1 MNYDILK
8 KQMEAEYEF
17 LYKEIFIFNS
27 YNCEEGELKNRIVI
41 DIGANTGYFAIYAI
55 ENGAKK
61 VYAFEPNKENFK
73 KLIERTKDFDNI
85 ICINKAVYK
94 DGVKKCYTVNDSNP
108 NLTDYENGVRCE
120 VREAE
125 TEEQGTIDVI
135 SLKEILDGINEQ
147 VILKTD
153 CEGSEYD
160 FFLSSSKETLQ
171 KIDLIYSELH
181 DKLHPNTDY
190 NVEMLTDFIVS
201 NGFEYIKCQIR
212 WSTGVWIGGHYI
224 PERSDKNGDNNY
236 YRKFKRLQNVISE
249 YKPKVYDCFPIFNE
263 LDLLEIRLEELN
275 SVVDKFIITEANATH
290 QGNPKPLYLT
300 ENIGRFE
307 KYKDKI
313 EIIIVDLLNNIPD
326 PTSKQDWTRER
337 FQRNKAYDYL
347 KSVCLPNDIVIVS
360 DADEIP
366 RVEAIQKY
374 ISDKK
379 DAVGVLL
386 QDRFMYYLNY
396 KNITTD
402 EPQLNSKIL
411 RFEMFNKYNYQELTA
426 MRYADTEKLM
436 PTYTINKGGWHFT
449 FQGGIKKV
457 IEKVKSFAHREYN
470 VNEKINYD
478 RMLKNF
484 EEGID
489 VYDAKT
495 TWETVEVDE
504 TFPKKIQSDKQKYI
518 DDGWIKENKKI
529 VGFRGY
535 IDAHLLICK
544 CGFNGEVM
552 FPECPSCGNKDVNP
566 TYIDKYKQ
574 AIKIEK
580 DSKEAIM
587 NKKNILCSI
596 STRGRYDTTLAMSIQ
611 SVLSQTLLPDA
622 LYIYDDNDEP
632 KDLREIQHYHY
643 LFRMLDE
650 KNISW
655 KIIFGQKKGQ
665 HYNHQLANKEGY
677 NWVWRLDDDT
687 IAEPNVLQTLYE
699 ATDSTVGAVGGSIL
713 TPPFEKGVRATGKI
727 ENIKVEPN
735 LQWDYIKETKEVDHL
750 HCSFL
755 YRAGIVDYD
764 LSLSRVAH
772 REETLLT
779 FGLKNKGYK
788 ILIVPTITWHL
799 KNKDGG
805 IRDEKNTISMY
816 EHDEKIF
823 DSYLNIWDVNK
834 TQNKLC
840 VIDAGIGDHY
850 AFKNIIPLL
859 LKKYKKLT
867 VAVCYPDVFFDE
879 DKENINFI
887 SLEQSKQI
895 FSGDIGMFN
904 IYVWMDKN
912 KWTGSLTD
920 AFKEFYNV

>member
-1 MNYDILK
+1 
-8 KQMEAEYEF
+8 MEAEYEF
-17 LYKEIFIFNS
+17 LYKEIFLFNS
-27 YNCEEGELKNRIVI
+27 YNCEEGEMKDRVVI

-61 VYAFEPNKENFK
+61 VYAFEPNKNNFV
-73 KLIERTKDFDNI
+73 KLLERTKDFDNI
-85 ICINKAVYK
+85 ICINKAVHK
-94 DGVKKCYTVNDSNP
+94 EGVTKCYTVNDSNP

-120 VREAE
+120 VRVAE
-125 TEEQGTIDVI
+125 KEEQGTVDCI
-135 SLKEILDGINEQ
+135 SLKEILDGINER

-181 DKLHPNTDY
+181 DKIHPNHEY
-190 NVEMLTDFIVS
+190 NTEMLTDFIVK

-212 WSTGVWIGGHYI
+212 WSTGVWIGDHYI

-236 YRKFKRLQNVISE
+236 YRKFKRLQNVNVIPE
-249 YKPKVYDCFPIFNE
+249 YKPKIYDCFPIFNE

-300 ENIGRFE
+300 QNMSRFE

-313 EIIIVDLLNNIPD
+313 EIIYVDLLSNIPD

-347 KSVCLPNDIVIVS
+347 KSVCSPSDIIIVS

-366 RVEAIQKY
+366 RVEAINKY

-396 KNITTD
+396 KNISTD

-426 MRYADTEKLM
+426 MRYADAEKLM
-436 PTYTINKGGWHFT
+436 PTYTIPNGGWHFT
-449 FQGGIKKV
+449 FQGGLQKV
-457 IEKVKSFAHREYN
+457 IEKVKSFAHREYT
-470 VNEKINYD
+470 VPEKINYE

-495 TWETVEVDE
+495 TWERIDVDD
-504 TFPKKIQSDKQKYI
+504 TFPKIIKNNKQKYI
-518 DDGWIKENKKI
+518 DNGWIKEPKQKTINEK
-529 VGFRGY
+529 VM
-535 IDAHLLICK
+535 ID
-544 CGFNGEVM
+544 
-552 FPECPSCGNKDVNP
+552 
-566 TYIDKYKQ
+566 
-574 AIKIEK
+574 
-580 DSKEAIM
+580 
-587 NKKNILCSI
+587 KKNILCSI
-596 STRGRYDTTLAMSIQ
+596 STKGRYDTTLAMAIQ

-622 LYIYDDNDEP
+622 IHIYDDNNEP

-650 KNISW
+650 KNVSW
-655 KIIFGQKKGQ
+655 KIIFGQRKGQ
-665 HYNHQLANKEGY
+665 HYNHQLANTSGY

-687 IAEPNVLQTLYE
+687 VAEPNVLKTLYE
-699 ATDSTVGAVGGSIL
+699 ATDDTIGAVGGSIL
-713 TPPFEKGVRATGKI
+713 TPPFEKGIKATGKI

-755 YRAGIVDYD
+755 YRAGVLDYD
-764 LSLSRVAH
+764 LSLSRVCH
-772 REETLLT
+772 REESVFT

-788 ILIVPTITWHL
+788 ILIVPCVTWHL
-799 KNKDGG
+799 RNSQGG
-805 IRDEKNTISMY
+805 IRDKDNTAFMY
-816 EHDEKIF
+816 EHDERIF
-823 DSYLNIWDVNK
+823 DSYLKLWNVNSDS
-834 TQNKLC
+834 KLC

-859 LKKYKKLT
+859 LKKYKRLT
-867 VAVCYPDVFFDE
+867 IAVCFPNVFFDE
-879 DKENINFI
+879 DKENIDFI
-887 SLEQSKQI
+887 SIEQSKKI
-895 FSGDIGMFN
+895 FSGDIGVFN
-904 IYVWMDKN
+904 IYAWMDKN
-912 KWTGSLTD
+912 KWNKSLTE
-920 AFKEFYNV
+920 AFKEFYKV